1 MTSHLQFHEGTVFE
15 KKMLMARILQLGSH
29 HMVGFQWISGKSY
42 IYTPMGSMYG
52 ILCIFTYIWLMCM
65 VNVGKYTIHGSYG
78 ICIYIYIYQGDA
90 MTC

>member
-42 IYTPMGSMYG
+42 IYIHPWDPYMVYYAYLHLVDVYG
-52 ILCIFTYIWLMCM
+52 KCRQLYHTWILWHM
-65 VNVGKYTIHGSYG
+65 
-78 ICIYIYIYQGDA
+78 YIYIYTKVMQ
-90 MTC
+90 